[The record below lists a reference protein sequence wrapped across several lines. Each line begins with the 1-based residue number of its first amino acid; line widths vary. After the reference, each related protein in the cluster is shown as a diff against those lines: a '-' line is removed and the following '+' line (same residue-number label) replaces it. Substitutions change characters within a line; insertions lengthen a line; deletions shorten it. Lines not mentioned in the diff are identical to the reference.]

1 MAPDFFHSH
10 SSSIRSDHNRD
21 MDKSSHDKSSWK
33 KADQSSFCMCHAA
46 NPEAFMIH
54 DPGPDAHDCL
64 WPSPQTLELLPR
76 SSMCYMWWNI
86 CCSSS
91 HVHPAVHY
99 LRWAWYNGHVTCLW
113 IVVFLCT
120 FNVSYTTTLPVTFFP
135 TLLNVFAFK
144 SSMNSWHTLYW
155 WAFDLF
161 PIIGELFSGELQSG
175 ELLSGELFIYPHHSH
190 RVDYSCS

>member
-1 MAPDFFHSH
+1 MQSESGTYPPFSKLKLGAILLWLYLLFMHMAPDFFHSH
-10 SSSIRSDHNRD
+10 SSSIRSDHNWD

-91 HVHPAVHY
+91 HVHPMCHAANPEAFMIHDPGPD
-99 LRWAWYNGHVTCLW
+99 AHDCLW
-113 IVVFLCT
+113 PSPQPLEL
-120 FNVSYTTTLPVTFFP
+120 LPR
-135 TLLNVFAFK
+135 
-144 SSMNSWHTLYW
+144 SSMCYM
-155 WAFDLF
+155 
-161 PIIGELFSGELQSG
+161 
-175 ELLSGELFIYPHHSH
+175 
-190 RVDYSCS
+190 